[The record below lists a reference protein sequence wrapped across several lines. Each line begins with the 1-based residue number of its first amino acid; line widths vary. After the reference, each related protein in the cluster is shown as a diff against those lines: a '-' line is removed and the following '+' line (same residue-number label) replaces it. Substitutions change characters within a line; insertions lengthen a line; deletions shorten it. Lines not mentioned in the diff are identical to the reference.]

1 MSCLETTSEQFQKLP
16 EQIGFTHPILIPR
29 KGVLVR
35 TVHWMRLTALTA
47 LCLMARAEWPEA
59 SAEEAQRKSGYALSD
74 QQCGEAPR
82 AYPKLRIGMRDGYC
96 AGLVASK
103 QDGLIFPRSIV
114 QIPGQRQFVIADMGS
129 WNPGQGRLLLLDPD
143 APADQRVTPLIDRL
157 DFPFGLAVGPDR
169 KIYVATDQTIFRF
182 DPLAG
187 DSRSTMETI
196 IRGLP
201 GNTTTLSDG
210 STIKD
215 SAHPLKAFLFD
226 KNGRIYVNI
235 GAPSDSCLPAPASK
249 PCAAGDGA
257 SPLASIWAFTPPP
270 GGVFPALRAGDA
282 GPIHE
287 VFARGLRNSM
297 ALAMHPDFP
306 APGTAFLQGENGRDL
321 PDLQEPNEEL
331 NAIEKGRHYGW
342 PYCYDLSTVS
352 PEFKSFLQLKTPYQG
367 LCGNAALY
375 RQPFSLLPPHAAP
388 LSMFYYSGA
397 KFAELRG
404 KLVIGLHG
412 YRPTG
417 SRILFYDIDE
427 KGFPKISPPP
437 MRYRISCAAEPS
449 RVFRTETQPQV
460 AAAAFTELISD
471 WYKVNGIR
479 PQGAPVGMTMASD
492 GAIWLVEDKNQTV
505 IRIDTAPSQPQDP
518 LPCDARSPAQIDEL
532 AKFVETD
539 AANSRRVTLIRTGL
553 VGKHCQG
560 CHADFGLKAGMT
572 DQQKDDAALRFML
585 SQDGWIY
592 PGDPDAGRLHTRL
605 NGIGAEKLM
614 PPGGEDLRAHE
625 PGYQQLLMSL
635 DTLMGT
641 MVPGRRM
648 RVKGGRVDRRFVS
661 RAGHECGTI
670 PSDTVVVVVDR
681 QPKEKPSF
689 SRIYRPADLYLNG
702 ECADADG
709 YYIEQVNLVAL

>member
-1 MSCLETTSEQFQKLP
+1 
-16 EQIGFTHPILIPR
+16 
-29 KGVLVR
+29 LVR
-35 TVHWMRLTALTA
+35 TFGWIGLAALT
-47 LCLMARAEWPEA
+47 LLVRAEWPEA
-59 SAEEAQRKSGYALSD
+59 SAAEPQRKSGYALTD

-82 AYPKLRIGMRDGYC
+82 AYPKLRIGLRDGYC

-103 QDGLIFPRSIV
+103 QDGLIFPRSIA

-129 WNPGQGRLLLLDPD
+129 WNAGQGRLLLLDPD
-143 APADQRVTPLIDRL
+143 APEDKRITSLIDRL
-157 DFPFGLAVGPDR
+157 DFPFGLEIGPDR
-169 KIYVATDQTIFRF
+169 KIYASTDQTIFRF

-187 DSRSTMETI
+187 DPRSTMETI

-201 GNTTTLSDG
+201 GNTLQLSDG
-210 STIKD
+210 STVKE

-226 KNGRIYVNI
+226 RNGRIYVNI
-235 GAPSDSCLPAPASK
+235 GAPSDSCLPALATK
-249 PCAAGDGA
+249 PCAAGEGA
-257 SPLASIWAFTPPP
+257 SPLASIWTFTPPP
-270 GGVFPALRAGDA
+270 GRVFPALNASDA
-282 GPIHE
+282 GPGHE

-297 ALAMHPDFP
+297 ALAMHPEFP
-306 APGTAFLQGENGRDL
+306 SDGFAFLQGENGRDL
-321 PDLQEPNEEL
+321 PDPQKPNEEL
-331 NAIEKGRHYGW
+331 NAIEKGKHYGW

-352 PEFKSFLQLKTPYQG
+352 AEFKPFLQLKTSYQG

-397 KFAELRG
+397 RFAELQGR
-404 KLVIGLHG
+404 LIVGLHG

-417 SRILFYDIDE
+417 SRILFYDVDE
-427 KGFPKISPPP
+427 KGFPKISPAPV
-437 MRYRISCAAEPS
+437 RYRVSCAAEPS
-449 RVFRTETQPQV
+449 RAFQTEAQPQV
-460 AAAAFTELISD
+460 AAAPFTELVSE
-471 WYKVNGIR
+471 WHKVNGIR
-479 PQGAPVGMTMASD
+479 PQGAPVGMTVASD

-505 IRIDTAPSQPQDP
+505 IRIDTAPSRPQDA
-518 LPCDARSPAQIDEL
+518 LPCDARSQAQIDEL
-532 AKFVETD
+532 AKFAETN
-539 AANSRRVTLIRTGL
+539 ASNSERLTQIRTGL
-553 VGKHCQG
+553 VEKHCHG

-592 PGDPDAGRLHTRL
+592 PGDPSAGRLHARL
-605 NGIGAEKLM
+605 NGIGAEKQM
-614 PPGGEDLRAHE
+614 PPGGEDLRARE
-625 PGYQQLLMSL
+625 PGYKQLLASL
-635 DTLMGT
+635 DAFMGT
-641 MVPGRRM
+641 MVRGQRM
-648 RVKGGRVDRRFVS
+648 RIKGGRVNRRFVS
-661 RAGHECGTI
+661 REGHECGTI